1 MATPG
6 TWPFCPSA
14 NIQATRITRAG
25 FMNSDGCRVKPPNS
39 SQRVAPLA
47 LWPMNGRMIM
57 MATAASQMKNEAR
70 RTTFTSSIDVPIR
83 ITAAAAA
90 KTHCRTAKWKGSPTF
105 IRAAAAGLAANDMAT
120 PMKIRIEQHAQHPAV
135 DGPPPDA
142 DGGAVGAREG
152 VGLGRTHAAPAWAGS
167 RAMTAERKASPRSS
181 KSANWSKLAPAGDR
195 STMASW
201 PEALASA

>member
-120 PMKIRIEQHAQHPAV
+120 PMKIRIASTPSIQRSTVHHQMPMEV
-135 DGPPPDA
+135 RS
-142 DGGAVGAREG
+142 AREK
-152 VGLGRTHAAPAWAGS
+152 AWAWGELMQ
-167 RAMTAERKASPRSS
+167 RLPGRVRGP
-181 KSANWSKLAPAGDR
+181 
-195 STMASW
+195 
-201 PEALASA
+201 